1 MNYLKQIWQYKD
13 LRYKVF
19 WTIGLLFVFRFLAHI
34 PIPGVSEEAIK
45 QFFQKNAMLGLLDLF
60 SGGALRQFSVVMMGV
75 GPYITASIIMQLLM
89 MIIPSLE
96 ELAKEGEL
104 GQKKINQYTRYLTV
118 PLALFEA
125 YGLLMLLKNQ
135 NLLPVTIFTPF
146 NLLLML
152 VSATAGTI
160 FLMWLGELISEKGIG
175 NGISIIIAVGII
187 SNFPREVGATF
198 ATITEGSQWIW
209 TIIMIIL
216 TILVIFGIVF
226 VNEAQ
231 RNIPVSYAKRI
242 RGMRM
247 YGGVSTYLPLR
258 VTTAGV
264 IPIIFAISIMSFP
277 LFIVRL
283 FEHARSSWLVSVAK
297 FLSNIL
303 VSTSPIYII
312 FYFILVVL
320 FTYFYTAVIFN
331 PLKIAENI
339 QKQGGFIPGIRPGRQ
354 TAEYLNLVMNRI
366 TLAGAIFLGIIAILP
381 FLIQIKFPQWQIA
394 IGGTGILI
402 IVSVILETMK
412 QLQSLLLTKQYERY

>member
-13 LRYKVF
+13 LRSK
-19 WTIGLLFVFRFLAHI
+19 ILLTVGILIIFRLIAHI
-34 PIPGVSEEAIK
+34 PISGISEDVIRK
-45 QFFQKNAMLGLLDLF
+45 FFQKNAMLGLLDLF
-60 SGGALRQFSVVMMGV
+60 SGGALRKFSVAMMGV

-89 MIIPSLE
+89 MIVPSLE
-96 ELAKEGEL
+96 ELSKEGEL
-104 GQKKINQYTRYLTV
+104 GQRKINQYTRYLTV
-118 PLALFEA
+118 PLAIFEA

-135 NLLPVTIFTPF
+135 NLLPVSVFAPF

-152 VSATAGTI
+152 ISATAGTI

-187 SNFPREVGATF
+187 SSFPAEIGATF
-198 ATITEGSQWIW
+198 ATIIGGTQWLW
-209 TIIMIIL
+209 VAAMLIL

-231 RNIPVSYAKRI
+231 RNIPVSYAKRV

-277 LFIVRL
+277 AFIIRL
-283 FEHARSSWLVSVAK
+283 FEHARSPWLVSAAK

-303 VSTSPIYII
+303 ASTSPIYII
-312 FYFILVVL
+312 LYFILVVL

-331 PLKIAENI
+331 PIKIAENV

-354 TAEYLNLVMNRI
+354 TAEFLNLVMNRI
-366 TLAGAIFLGIIAILP
+366 TLAGALFLGVIAVLP
-381 FLIQIKFPQWQIA
+381 FLIQSKFPQWQIA